1 MSTRRMTKCPNC
13 RMKVPSDARKAHLHY
28 FHNLIYIHTV
38 QGNFNL
44 CNICESIFS
53 LLTSPLGNEISG
65 MRPGLRGEIT
75 CHGPSCSMKF
85 FDSRKWEQHVNR
97 IHGDPNDDNDSDVVY
112 PSTPPEEYPKP
123 PPPATEIPAALAP
136 NIRSSFKDYLESR
149 KWLEPSNDITTKSH
163 VDIVDSNQPIMDVDP
178 ANYVANQVHTL
189 PANFR
194 IAVEQ
199 HCGSTVLEHPLDE
212 TFMDLDQDHGAPPSE
227 GGRSMDLDHN
237 SEDMN
242 IEPHQEIDDDTIPS
256 NLDEHPGLSEHLDD
270 CTETG

>member
-97 IHGDPNDDNDSDVVY
+97 IHGNPNDDNHSDVVY
-112 PSTPPEEYPKP
+112 PSTPPEEYPNHHLQPLKFLLPLHLISEALSKTTWNPGNGLNP
-123 PPPATEIPAALAP
+123 PMT
-136 NIRSSFKDYLESR
+136 
-149 KWLEPSNDITTKSH
+149 
-163 VDIVDSNQPIMDVDP
+163 
-178 ANYVANQVHTL
+178 
-189 PANFR
+189 
-194 IAVEQ
+194 
-199 HCGSTVLEHPLDE
+199 
-212 TFMDLDQDHGAPPSE
+212 
-227 GGRSMDLDHN
+227 
-237 SEDMN
+237 
-242 IEPHQEIDDDTIPS
+242 
-256 NLDEHPGLSEHLDD
+256 
-270 CTETG
+270 